1 MSDRDV
7 HDLDLECALLDPA
20 SSFNAPQDVERS
32 PELSRVQKIEILS
45 RWAYEARELAV
56 AEEEG
61 MGGGGTRNNLDA
73 VAAAL
78 NSLVGT
84 VDGEHGAPC
93 ACTSGKTDLQS
104 GVSSGSICGH
114 RIPR

>member
-20 SSFNAPQDVERS
+20 SSFNAPQGVE
-32 PELSRVQKIEILS
+32 
-45 RWAYEARELAV
+45 AYEARELAV

-61 MGGGGTRNNLDA
+61 MGGGGTRNNPDA

-84 VDGEHGAPC
+84 VDGEHRAPC